1 MHKFQNNLAQV
12 FFLKRRSSIWNIVN
26 VCSLT
31 ATPSTPT
38 APSTPIHIFFQ
49 IWIDCHFVKTFT
61 YPPHPQPHPRPKNI
75 LFFFFSNFDCRPPP
89 PPSAHFF
96 SDLKSLSICQNIHFI
111 ISPAPLH
118 PPPPRQKKKQQKT
131 NDLDSLPI
139 QKKFIRPAPPRPA
152 YNFFLRFG
160 IFVKNN
166 QLSPSCSLRGTYS
179 KSEKNGGGGGGGGVG
194 LGE

>member
-89 PPSAHFF
+89 PPFRPFFFRFEIFVNLSKYSLHHFTSPPPPPPPPAKKKNNKKQTIWILCQFKKNSSA
-96 SDLKSLSICQNIHFI
+96 QPR
-111 ISPAPLH
+111 PAPL
-118 PPPPRQKKKQQKT
+118 T
-131 NDLDSLPI
+131 I
-139 QKKFIRPAPPRPA
+139 
-152 YNFFLRFG
+152 FFLRFG

-179 KSEKNGGGGGGGGVG
+179 KSEKNGGGGGGVG